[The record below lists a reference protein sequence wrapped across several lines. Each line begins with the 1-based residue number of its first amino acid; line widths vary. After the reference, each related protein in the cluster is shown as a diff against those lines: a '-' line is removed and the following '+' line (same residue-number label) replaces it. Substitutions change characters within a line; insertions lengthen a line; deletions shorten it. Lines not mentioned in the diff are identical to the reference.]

1 MARIL
6 NFIGCE
12 ALFPSANTVVIGYPY
27 DGTSSY
33 RPGSRFAPS
42 AIREAS
48 DGLETY
54 SPYLNLSL
62 DDKQICDLGDLTLPF
77 GDKTRVLRMI
87 QDKTRELLSASKS
100 ILSLGGEHLITYPIV
115 KEFVKT
121 FPNMII
127 IHLDAH
133 ADLRNEY
140 LGEKESHATVLRRVY
155 DVVEPKR
162 IYHFGIRSGTQEEL
176 QFAREYGHFHPYHLG
191 MMESVLSEIPDETPI
206 YLTVDLDVLDPSVLP
221 GTGTPEPGG
230 IQFMELLSA
239 IHGFRAKNLV
249 GVDVVEL
256 APDYDPTKVS
266 SIVAA
271 KAIRELL
278 CLLK

>member
-12 ALFPSANTVVIGYPY
+12 TIFSSANTVIIGYPY

-77 GDKTRVLRMI
+77 GDKMRVLDMI
-87 QDKTRELLSASKS
+87 QDKTRELLSASKG

-133 ADLRNEY
+133 ADLRDEY
-140 LGEKESHATVLRRVY
+140 LGEKESHTTVLRRIY
-155 DVVEPKR
+155 DIVGPKK
-162 IYHFGIRSGTQEEL
+162 IYHFGIRSGTQEEF
-176 QFAREYGHFHPYHLG
+176 QFAKDYGHFHPYHLR
-191 MMESVLSEIPDETPI
+191 MMESVLSEIPVETPI
-206 YLTVDLDVLDPSVLP
+206 YLTIDLDVLDPSVLP

-239 IHGFRAKNLV
+239 IHAFRGKNLV
-249 GVDVVEL
+249 GADVVEL